1 MPYQRRWPVYQSIKN
16 QIYFYLNKPKES
28 YMTTFNK
35 ILNPLYSTISG
46 FNMDQSG
53 AMNVV
58 YQIGTATENEENQV
72 TEFNPIVTEYKY
84 LDAQQAT
91 EVMMQPLKKDD
102 VGKSFQELMIG
113 RICDYM
119 KEKGMIQV

>member
-1 MPYQRRWPVYQSIKN
+1 
-16 QIYFYLNKPKES
+16 
-28 YMTTFNK
+28 MTTFNK

-53 AMNVV
+53 SMNVV

-84 LDAQQAT
+84 LDAQQAM

-113 RICDYM
+113 RIYDYM

>member
-1 MPYQRRWPVYQSIKN
+1 
-16 QIYFYLNKPKES
+16 
-28 YMTTFNK
+28 MTTFNK

-102 VGKSFQELMIG
+102 VGKSFQELIIG
-113 RICDYM
+113 RIYDYM

>member
-1 MPYQRRWPVYQSIKN
+1 MQ
-16 QIYFYLNKPKES
+16 
-28 YMTTFNK
+28 FNK

-53 AMNVV
+53 TMNVV

>member
-1 MPYQRRWPVYQSIKN
+1 
-16 QIYFYLNKPKES
+16 
-28 YMTTFNK
+28 MTTFNK

-113 RICDYM
+113 RIYDYM

>member
-1 MPYQRRWPVYQSIKN
+1 
-16 QIYFYLNKPKES
+16 
-28 YMTTFNK
+28 MTTFNK

-53 AMNVV
+53 SMNVT

-84 LDAQQAT
+84 LDAQQAM
-91 EVMMQPLKKDD
+91 EVMMQPLKKEDI
-102 VGKSFQELMIG
+102 GKSFQDLMIR
-113 RICDYM
+113 RIYDYM
-119 KEKGMIQV
+119 KEKGMILV

>member
-1 MPYQRRWPVYQSIKN
+1 
-16 QIYFYLNKPKES
+16 
-28 YMTTFNK
+28 MTTFNK

-84 LDAQQAT
+84 LNAQQTT

-113 RICDYM
+113 RIYDYM

>member
-1 MPYQRRWPVYQSIKN
+1 
-16 QIYFYLNKPKES
+16 
-28 YMTTFNK
+28 MTTFNK

-102 VGKSFQELMIG
+102 VGKSFRELMIG
-113 RICDYM
+113 RIYDYM